1 MIGGS
6 RVNYPMV
13 IFLFLRVQDH
23 WKFTFMSYKRY
34 SYWSWLGR
42 GCLSDQFWMIP
53 TCSLL
58 KKSGAIKCLLL
69 FFFPELA
76 NRPWLSLRF
85 PIHWFAIY
93 LPTTVLR
100 MPKFMAMITPR
111 PIILLL
117 LVCISGLIWNMSSSK
132 SKTIIGCWGGGFFP
146 TLLSS
151 LLTSKHVSQMEGR
164 GFVPKIV
171 H

>member
-6 RVNYPMV
+6 RVNYPTV

-58 KKSGAIKCLLL
+58 KKMELSNVYCS
-69 FFFPELA
+69 FFSPELA
-76 NRPWLSLRF
+76 NIPWLSVRF

-93 LPTTVLR
+93 FPTTVLC
-100 MPKFMAMITPR
+100 MPKFMAMITPT

-117 LVCISGLIWNMSSSK
+117 LVCISGLIWNMSSK
-132 SKTIIGCWGGGFFP
+132 SKTLIGCWGRRFCRDENQLWFF
-146 TLLSS
+146 
-151 LLTSKHVSQMEGR
+151 H
-164 GFVPKIV
+164 
-171 H
+171 